1 LHTHPRNSHRI
12 GQASRAVSTAVAGP
26 VLAALCGLAVLAY
39 SLGGALFGWVFL
51 TNWQALAALHNDYV
65 APQVADDPSP
75 LPTASPALGPAALTV
90 PAIADLPIIREIR
103 PATILPD
110 WRGTERVNILLL
122 GIDQRPDE
130 KPDFARTDTMLLVS
144 VDPVEKSAALLSFP
158 RDLWLTIPGR
168 GQQRINVA
176 HALGGPELSKKTIEA
191 NFGIRV
197 QYFARINFKGFE
209 EMVDT
214 LGGVMVD
221 VERPIKDDE
230 YPTED
235 YGYMRVYIPAG
246 PQMMDGRTAL
256 QYARSRHSEND
267 FGRMRRQQKVLL
279 AMRNRAMQLDM
290 LPRLPS
296 LLGALQRAAATDLSP
311 TEILALAKLGSQIE
325 PERVETLVIDG
336 RYVYSCPGE
345 DGAALLCPHMA
356 QIRQAISRLMPSGSQ
371 SAASR

>member
-1 LHTHPRNSHRI
+1 M
-12 GQASRAVSTAVAGP
+12 AGP
-26 VLAALCGLAVLAY
+26 ARTVLCGLAVLAFP
-39 SLGGALFGWVFL
+39 LGGAFFGWVFL
-51 TNWQALAALHNDYV
+51 TNWQALATLQQDYV
-65 APQVADDPSP
+65 APHDLEDLPATPAASSP
-75 LPTASPALGPAALTV
+75 LGPGALTV
-90 PAIADLPIIREIR
+90 PAITELPIIRDIR
-103 PATILPD
+103 PATVLPD

-130 KPDFARTDTMLLVS
+130 RPDFARTDTMLLVS
-144 VDPVEKSAALLSFP
+144 VDPLEKSAALLSFP

-191 NFGIRV
+191 NFGIKV

-279 AMRNRAMQLDM
+279 AMRDRAVQLDM
-290 LPRLPS
+290 LTKLPN

-311 TEILALAKLGSQIE
+311 TEILALAKLGSQIA

-356 QIRQAISRLMPSGSQ
+356 QIRQAISRLMPSGPQ